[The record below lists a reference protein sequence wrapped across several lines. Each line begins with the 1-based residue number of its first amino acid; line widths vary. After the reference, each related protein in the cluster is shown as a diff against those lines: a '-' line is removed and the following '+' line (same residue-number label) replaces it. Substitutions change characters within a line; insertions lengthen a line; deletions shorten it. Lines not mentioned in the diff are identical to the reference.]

1 MDETQKQT
9 GQNCMFKLLKSL
21 SILVAVLVFGVA
33 VYIYFVLA
41 ASEPLLNDEF
51 PLQGLKH
58 SASIERD
65 ANGIATVIAENR
77 IDLARATGF
86 LHAQERFFQMDL
98 LRRNSAGELAAL
110 FGAAA
115 LPHDRKLRKHRFR
128 HRARVALQVLSATDL
143 AIITAYTDGVNQG
156 LNGLHSKPFEYHIL
170 GQSPVNWTVEDTFL
184 VVYSMYLDLQD
195 GFGERDRSVTA
206 LKETFSDDAF
216 QFIYSDGSR
225 WDATIDGTDK
235 PGTKIPDNFSF
246 PESSNSAATISSLPP
261 ADLVPGS
268 NNWAVSGDR
277 TKYTAAM
284 VADDMH
290 LGFRTPNIWFRARFK
305 YTQDNIE
312 QDVSGVSLPGT
323 PNIIVGSNGKVAW
336 GFTNSYGNW
345 SDVIALQM
353 TGEQYLTADGL
364 ESVHTVE
371 EVLSVANGQPETLI
385 VRETR
390 WGPII
395 TEPDANTQLAYRWVA
410 HDVEGVNLNIMGMEQ
425 VETVYDA
432 IKVAATAGI
441 PAQNMMLA
449 DADGNV
455 AWTIAGAIPRKDR
468 DYNPNV
474 IVDWSS
480 KQQGWNGYLSA
491 DEYPKVINPDSGRL
505 WTANSRVVGGEML
518 EKIGDAGYALG
529 ARNQQIKDLLF
540 AKEMFTEQDLLDIQ
554 LDNRAIFLTRWHD
567 LLLNQV
573 ATITRHEQ
581 KETIVNALNKWT
593 AKADASDLGYL
604 LVRQFRLKVR
614 ENVFS
619 AMESS
624 VLNSH
629 PDFDLGSV
637 YNRFEPALWQLITIK
652 PESAVPE
659 GFASWNELL
668 DVSLAQSLTEL
679 NEQFGDWRT
688 LTWGEYNTS
697 RIKHAMSDFVPLLGL
712 LTDMPEAPQHGD
724 SFMPRVGGPAF
735 GASQRLVVA
744 PGHEENGILH
754 MPTSQSG
761 HPFSPYY
768 GNLHEDWLHG
778 KATPLLPGET
788 KYKLHLYKPW

>member
-1 MDETQKQT
+1 
-9 GQNCMFKLLKSL
+9 MFKLLKSL
-21 SILVAVLVFGVA
+21 SLLVAVFVFGVA
-33 VYIYFVLA
+33 ISLYLVLS
-41 ASEPLLNDEF
+41 ASKPLLNDKF
-51 PLQGLKH
+51 TLQGLKN

-128 HRARVALQVLSATDL
+128 HRANVAIQGLSAPDL
-143 AIITAYTDGVNQG
+143 AMITAYAEGVNEGING
-156 LNGLHSKPFEYHIL
+156 LNNKPFEYHIL
-170 GQSPVNWTVEDTFL
+170 DQSPVNWTVEDTFL

-206 LKETFSDDAF
+206 LKHSMSDDAF
-216 QFIYSDGSR
+216 RFIYADGSR
-225 WDATIDGTDK
+225 WDATLDGTDK
-235 PGTKIPDNFSF
+235 PAPVIPNNFSF
-246 PESSNSAATISSLPP
+246 PKASSASATIVGLAP

-268 NNWAVSGDR
+268 NNWAVSGKR
-277 TKYTAAM
+277 TNYTAAM

-305 YTQDNIE
+305 YTQDNNERDIN
-312 QDVSGVSLPGT
+312 GVSLPGT

-345 SDVIALQM
+345 SEVIALRM
-353 TGEQYLTADGL
+353 TDDQYLTADGL
-364 ESVHTVE
+364 EPVQQVE
-371 EVLSVANGQPETLI
+371 EVLSVANGDPETLM

-395 TEPDANTQLAYRWVA
+395 TKPNADTQLAYRWVA
-410 HDVEGVNLNIMGMEQ
+410 HDVEGVNLNIINMEH

-432 IKVAATAGI
+432 IEVAATAGI
-441 PAQNMMLA
+441 PAQNMMIA
-449 DADGNV
+449 DADGNI
-455 AWTIAGAIPRKDR
+455 AWTIAGAIPRKDK
-468 DYNPNV
+468 DYDPNTV
-474 IVDWSS
+474 VDWSG
-480 KQQGWNGYLSA
+480 KQQGWQGYLGA
-491 DEYPKVINPDSGRL
+491 DEYPKVVNPDSGRL

-529 ARNQQIKDLLF
+529 ARSQQIRDSLF
-540 AKEMFTEQDLLDIQ
+540 AKEMFSEQDLLDIQ

-573 ATITRHEQ
+573 VTTTEHEQ
-581 KETIVNALNKWT
+581 KEAILNALKGWT
-593 AKADASDLGYL
+593 ATADANDLGYL

-619 AMESS
+619 AMESGI
-624 VLNSH
+624 LQTH
-629 PDFDLGSV
+629 PDFDLRSV
-637 YNRFEPALWQLITIK
+637 YNRFEPALWQLVTTK
-652 PESAVPE
+652 PASAVPE
-659 GFASWNELL
+659 GFSSWFELL
-668 DVSLAQSLTEL
+668 DLSLTQSLSKL
-679 NEQFGDWRT
+679 DEQFGDWRS

-744 PGHEENGILH
+744 PGHEEKGLLH

-761 HPFSPYY
+761 HPFSPYF

-778 KATPLLPGET
+778 KASPLLPGET
-788 KYKLHLYKPW
+788 KYKLHLYKPR